1 MTAGPGS
8 VGSGWEQGGP
18 RLLRAK
24 LGLPSMARS
33 LPVQMMTLKGNHSN
47 FLNTNTLPL
56 DASQAVKS
64 H

>member
-1 MTAGPGS
+1 MRGS
-8 VGSGWEQGGP
+8 VCPGWEQGGP

-24 LGLPSMARS
+24 LGLLSVARS
-33 LPVQMMTLKGNHSN
+33 CPVQVMTLKGNHGN
-47 FLNTNTLPL
+47 FLNTNNLPL